1 MRTKIV
7 SAMVL
12 LGSLNAAPILAQAV
26 INERV
31 AKAMPSKY
39 ILPTCTLKAGHFKV
53 QSGAT
58 YLKTGIETPVPE
70 NRVRALANGKKVLLE
85 ALDQNKQEKN
95 PALWYYLGRIYL
107 QQGDIVGADS
117 ALTKAEAL
125 SPGCKKD
132 IGDVRYMGWV
142 PLVNAGITFTKEQKN
157 DSALALFRQANTI
170 YRDKPQAYLATG
182 VIFANQKATDSAI
195 VYFKTAADI
204 AASANLAEDRNSATY
219 NMAAMLQRANR
230 NEEAIAAL
238 EQFIG
243 WVPKDVEAKKA
254 LAGLYR
260 ATGKAEKAKALEQ
273 ELLAAGVS
281 NDATGAA
288 AVGAEDISNIG
299 VNLYNEKKYPEAAA
313 AFQKALAA
321 EPYNRDVLSNLS
333 NTYLALKD
341 GPKLLATADRLVAI
355 EPMSENAL
363 KLQREGHRLSGKIN
377 SAVKLAEGVLA
388 LPVDIK
394 IAELTVAGDGAK
406 LTGTATGREAQT
418 PTGKAIPPV
427 AVALVFEFLDAKG
440 TPVATQDAQ
449 VPALTA
455 GATHDLTLEAKG
467 PGITA
472 WRYKRK

>member
-1 MRTKIV
+1 M
-7 SAMVL
+7 AL
-12 LGSLNAAPILAQAV
+12 LGSVSAVPAVAQTV
-26 INERV
+26 INQRV
-31 AKAMPSKY
+31 AAGMPSKY
-39 ILPTCTLKAGHFKV
+39 IAPACGLKAGHFKV

-58 YLKTGIETPVPE
+58 YLKTGIETEIPE
-70 NRVRALANGKKVLLE
+70 NRVRALASGKKVLLE
-85 ALDQNKQEKN
+85 ALGQNKQEKN

-117 ALTKAEAL
+117 ALTRAEAL

-132 IGDVRYMGWV
+132 IGDARYMGWV

-157 DSALALFRQANTI
+157 DSALALFREANTI
-170 YRDKPQAYLATG
+170 YREKPQAYAAAG
-182 VIFANQKATDSAI
+182 VIFANEKATDSAI
-195 VYFKTAADI
+195 VYFKHAADI
-204 AASANLAEDRNSATY
+204 SAAANLTEDRNSATY

-260 ATGKAEKAKALEQ
+260 ATGKTEKAKALEQ

-281 NDATGAA
+281 GSNATGAA

-299 VNLYNEKKYPEAAA
+299 VNLYNEKKYAEAAA
-313 AFQKALAA
+313 AFEKALAA
-321 EPYNRDVLSNLS
+321 EPYNRDALSNLS

-363 KLQREGHRLSGKIN
+363 KLQREGHRQSGKIN

-394 IAELTVAGDGAK
+394 VADLTVAGEAAK
-406 LTGTATGREAQT
+406 LTGTATGRQAQT

-427 AVALVFEFLDAKG
+427 PVVLVFDFLDAKG
-440 TPVATQDAQ
+440 TPVATQEVQ
-449 VPALTA
+449 IPALAA
-455 GATHDLTLEAKG
+455 GATHDLTVEAKG

>member
-1 MRTKIV
+1 M
-7 SAMVL
+7 AL
-12 LGSLNAAPILAQAV
+12 LGSFSAAPALAQAV

-39 ILPTCTLKAGHFKV
+39 TAPNCGLKAGHFKV

-58 YLKTGIETPVPE
+58 YLKTGIETEIPE
-70 NRVRALANGKKVLLE
+70 NRGRALASGKKVLVE
-85 ALDQNKQEKN
+85 ALEQNKQEKN

-107 QQGDIVGADS
+107 QQGDLMGADS
-117 ALTKAEAL
+117 ALAKAEAL
-125 SPGCKKD
+125 SPACKKE

-142 PLVNAGITFTKEQKN
+142 PLVNPGITFAKEQKN
-157 DSALALFRQANTI
+157 DSALALFRQANMI
-170 YRDKPQAYLATG
+170 YRDKPQAYSAAG
-182 VIFANQKATDSAI
+182 VIFANDKATDSAI

-204 AASANLAEDRNSATY
+204 SAAAKLTEDRNSATY
-219 NMAAMLQRANR
+219 NLAAMLQRANR

-238 EQFIG
+238 ERFIG

-260 ATGKAEKAKALEQ
+260 AAGKTDKAKALEQ
-273 ELLAAGVS
+273 ELLAMGVS
-281 NDATGAA
+281 SDATGAA

-299 VNLYNEKKYPEAAA
+299 VNLYNEKKYAEAAA
-313 AFQKALAA
+313 AFEKAVAA
-321 EPYNRDVLSNLS
+321 EPYNRDALSNLS

-341 GPKLLATADRLVAI
+341 GPKLMAAADRLVAI
-355 EPMSENAL
+355 EPLSENAL
-363 KLQREGHRLSGKIN
+363 KLQREGHRQSGKIN

-394 IAELTVAGDGAK
+394 VTDLTVAGESAK
-406 LTGTATGREAQT
+406 LTGTATGRQAQT
-418 PTGKAIPPV
+418 PTGKAIPPAPV
-427 AVALVFEFLDAKG
+427 VLVFEFLDAKG
-440 TPVATQDAQ
+440 TPVATQEAP

-455 GATHDLTLEAKG
+455 GATHNLTVEAKG

>member
-1 MRTKIV
+1 MRTRIV
-7 SAMVL
+7 SAMAFI
-12 LGSLNAAPILAQAV
+12 GSFSAAPAWAQAV
-26 INERV
+26 NQRV
-31 AKAMPSKY
+31 AAAMPSKY
-39 ILPTCTLKAGHFKV
+39 TPPACGLKAGHFKV

-58 YLKTGIETPVPE
+58 YLKTGIETGVPE
-70 NRVRALANGKKVLLE
+70 NRTRALTSGKKVLLE

-107 QQGDIVGADS
+107 QQGDITGADS
-117 ALTKAEAL
+117 ALSKAETL
-125 SPGCKKD
+125 SPACKKD
-132 IGDVRYMGWV
+132 ISDVRYMGWV
-142 PLVNAGITFTKEQKN
+142 PLVNAGITFTKEAKN

-170 YRDKPQAYLATG
+170 YRDKPQAYSAAG
-182 VIFANQKATDSAI
+182 VIFANQKAADSAI
-195 VYFKTAADI
+195 VYFGRAADI
-204 AASANLAEDRNSATY
+204 SAAANLVEDRNSATY
-219 NMAAMLQRANR
+219 NLAAMLQRANR

-238 EQFIG
+238 ERFIG

-260 ATGKAEKAKALEQ
+260 STGKTEKAKALEQ
-273 ELLAAGVS
+273 ELLAMGATP
-281 NDATGAA
+281 DATGAA

-313 AFQKALAA
+313 AFEKALAA

-341 GPKLLATADRLVAI
+341 GPKLLATANRLVAI

-363 KLQREGHRLSGKIN
+363 KLQREGHRQTGKID
-377 SAVKLAEGVLA
+377 SAVKLAEVVLA

-394 IAELTVAGDGAK
+394 VTDLAVTGDAAK
-406 LTGTATGREAQT
+406 LTGTATGRQAQT
-418 PTGKAIPPV
+418 PTGKAIQPAPV
-427 AVALVFEFLDAKG
+427 VLVFEFLDAKG
-440 TPVATQDAQ
+440 APVATQEAQ

-455 GATHDLTLEAKG
+455 EATHELAIDAKG
-467 PGITA
+467 AGITA